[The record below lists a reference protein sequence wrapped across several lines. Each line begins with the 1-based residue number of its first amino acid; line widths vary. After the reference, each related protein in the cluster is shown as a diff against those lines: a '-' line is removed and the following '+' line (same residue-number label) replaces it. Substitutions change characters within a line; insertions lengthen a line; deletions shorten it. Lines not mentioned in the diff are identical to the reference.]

1 MTKLA
6 IAGLIIL
13 VAGAA
18 LCFFGYFWFGLALL
32 LIGLF
37 LTDLFREKVM
47 AELSKRRG
55 DAGNDSH

>member
-13 VAGAA
+13 AAGVA
-18 LCFFGYFWFGLALL
+18 LCFFGYFWFGLILL
-32 LIGLF
+32 LLGFF

-55 DAGNDSH
+55 DPRK